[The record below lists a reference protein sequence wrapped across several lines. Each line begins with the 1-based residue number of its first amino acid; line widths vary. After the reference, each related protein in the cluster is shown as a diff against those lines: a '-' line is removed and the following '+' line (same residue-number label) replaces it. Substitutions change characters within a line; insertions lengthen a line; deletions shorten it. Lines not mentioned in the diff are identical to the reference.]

1 MITGAIRMAGV
12 KTPLAV
18 TAVLFCLAGNAA
30 AGVMAQCVDDASR
43 FCPNVKQKQLYACL
57 RKHASQ
63 LSFGCADAMGQG
75 AGGPSGASCQNDAQ
89 RLCNSRKLNKGTRRC
104 LERNFDHL
112 SRDCQSYFYSLGWV
126 R

>member
-1 MITGAIRMAGV
+1 MAEV
-12 KTPLAV
+12 KTVAAV

-43 FCPNVKQKQLYACL
+43 FCSKVKQKNVYACL
-57 RKHASQ
+57 RKHAPK
-63 LSFGCADAMGQG
+63 LSPGCADAMGQG
-75 AGGPSGASCQNDAQ
+75 AGGTSGASCQNDAQ
-89 RLCNSRKLNKGTRRC
+89 RLCGSRKLNKGTRRC

>member
-1 MITGAIRMAGV
+1 MKTLLAI
-12 KTPLAV
+12 AV
-18 TAVLFCLAGNAA
+18 ALSCIGGDAA

-43 FCPNVKQKQLYACL
+43 FCSNVKQKNVYTCL

-75 AGGPSGASCQNDAQ
+75 AGGPSGASCQNDAL
-89 RLCNSRKLNKGTRRC
+89 RLCKSGKLNKGTRRC
-104 LERNFDHL
+104 LERNFDQL
-112 SRDCQSYFYSLGWV
+112 TPNCQAYFYHLGWV